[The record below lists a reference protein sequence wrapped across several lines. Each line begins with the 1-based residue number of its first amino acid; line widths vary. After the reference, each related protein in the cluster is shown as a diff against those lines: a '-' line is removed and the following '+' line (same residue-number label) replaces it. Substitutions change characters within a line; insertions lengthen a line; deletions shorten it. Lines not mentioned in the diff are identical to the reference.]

1 MDSTEEKKITTV
13 VEVIDGGPLKITG
26 NIVFQDIKRDI
37 TGQTGEMYL
46 CRCGR
51 SCNKPYC
58 DDSHK
63 R

>member
-1 MDSTEEKKITTV
+1 MEENQEKKITTV
-13 VEVIDGGPLKITG
+13 VEVIDGGPLIVTG
-26 NIVFQDIKRDI
+26 NIVFQDIKRDV
-37 TGQTGEMYL
+37 TEHSGELYL

-63 R
+63 K